1 MVVTS
6 LCGRIKKI
14 AYSTEKA
21 SNMALVCPCV
31 KTKCVT
37 FSAKNKTRTSA
48 NAKDSELW
56 HDGKKM
62 INLAVSDQPF
72 EEEIHEVYAYKLR
85 ISKRDLEAL
94 AAVIKKARRF
104 IKN

>member
-6 LCGRIKKI
+6 LSGRIKKI

-31 KTKCVT
+31 KTKCIT
-37 FSAKNKTRTSA
+37 FSAKNKTRTS
-48 NAKDSELW
+48 AKDSELW

-72 EEEIHEVYAYKLR
+72 EEEIHEVYAHKLR

-94 AAVIKKARRF
+94 AAIIKKARRF